1 MRAHRML
8 RAVGR
13 TRRSFEVELTS
24 RLLVAAMLIPLVEA
38 LFGWRAHTPLDVP
51 LAVHASILGVMV
63 LLALSP
69 SVADGQ
75 DGRVPRAALWL
86 PVPVLAI
93 VFAVLLSARSN
104 VFYTEKALMEGMA
117 VLSIIHFA
125 CCWLR
130 RRALARSGL
139 HLVDPA
145 ATRVTRLR
153 IWWNGRG
160 SQAGSVVIPAVR
172 LADALSTIV
181 GWSVLIAWVLIA
193 LAHRHVVGP
202 LLIIAGALA
211 SVALVVLLPD
221 ALLPPGRR
229 PWTRGTRQAQHTH
242 PDHLL
247 VVRGDAPTHAR
258 HVAPHLRRRS

>member
-1 MRAHRML
+1 MRAHRVL

-13 TRRSFEVELTS
+13 TRRSFEAELAS

-51 LAVHASILGVMV
+51 LAIHALILGVMI

-69 SVADGQ
+69 SVANHREA
-75 DGRVPRAALWL
+75 RVPRAALWL
-86 PVPVLAI
+86 PVPLLAI

-104 VFYTEKALMEGMA
+104 VFYTERALMEGMA

-125 CCWLR
+125 GCWLR

-139 HLVDPA
+139 YLVDPA

-153 IWWNGRG
+153 VRWKGPG
-160 SQAGSVVIPAVR
+160 SQPGSVLGPAVR

-181 GWSVLIAWVLIA
+181 GWSALIAWILIA
-193 LAHRHVVGP
+193 LEHRHVVGP
-202 LLIIAGALA
+202 LLIVAGGLA
-211 SVALVVLLPD
+211 SVALVVLIPN
-221 ALLPPGRR
+221 ALLAPGRNA
-229 PWTRGTRQAQHTH
+229 WTRVTRGAQHTH

-247 VVRGDAPTHAR
+247 VVRGDASTHA
-258 HVAPHLRRRS
+258 